1 MSKSRSRDDLTA
13 SVILEREFLM
23 NMISLLTKSTIVV
36 ALLAEAGLAA
46 D

>member
-13 SVILEREFLM
+13 SVILEREFFM
-23 NMISLLTKSTIVV
+23 NMISRLTKSTIFV